1 MPRRHGRGLGGH
13 FHAFPGSCGVVLA
26 VQYGA
31 ISIGTWSVRTHCI
44 QPTIIHTEI
53 SKRSDWLMS
62 TDPVPI
68 LMAPYCICGGTARTG
83 HGQLKNPL
91 QPAGKQP
98 GGCKNSPAELL
109 TG

>member
-26 VQYGA
+26 VFVG
-31 ISIGTWSVRTHCI
+31 G
-44 QPTIIHTEI
+44 QPALAMV
-53 SKRSDWLMS
+53 S
-62 TDPVPI
+62 
-68 LMAPYCICGGTARTG
+68 A
-83 HGQLKNPL
+83 KNPL